1 MATNNPT
8 EETAN
13 YLLNLAR
20 LFHSLLQENSD
31 LINNVI
37 PQEVK
42 NPPASK
48 QFMTSL
54 NTLSSKADETCSI
67 CLENYTKD
75 DLVKELPKC
84 KHYFHA
90 ECILP
95 WLENT
100 NTCPVCRQEYPT
112 DDFEYEEKRRLK
124 ENPVQREEVLEDLHN
139 SMYC

>member
-48 QFMTSL
+48 QRDS
-54 NTLSSKADETCSI
+54 E
-67 CLENYTKD
+67 
-75 DLVKELPKC
+75 
-84 KHYFHA
+84 
-90 ECILP
+90 
-95 WLENT
+95 
-100 NTCPVCRQEYPT
+100 
-112 DDFEYEEKRRLK
+112 
-124 ENPVQREEVLEDLHN
+124 
-139 SMYC
+139 